1 MRKRFGSVASIV
13 LVGVLVASGA
23 LAQGR
28 YAWVPAGG
36 GNGPAGAVQGGGEG
50 DHAIFICRAPWQ
62 GGVHVGKVVG
72 TTCNFGWGGQEIT
85 VPSYEV
91 LVGALWRWVPA
102 SGGSVPPLAVV
113 GGHEANGSPQYVCRA
128 YYNGGM
134 HPGKVVGA
142 NCNIGWGGAEVTLPT
157 YEVLTSSP

>member
-1 MRKRFGSVASIV
+1 MRT
-13 LVGVLVASGA
+13 LVGVSGIVVVVVVALASIG

-36 GNGPAGAVQGGGEG
+36 GSVPAGAVQGGGEG
-50 DHAIFICRAPWQ
+50 DHALFICRAPWQ

-102 SGGSVPPLAVV
+102 GGGVVPPGAVV
-113 GGHEANGSPQYVCRA
+113 GGHEANGAPQYVCRA

-134 HPGKVVGA
+134 HPGKVVGT
-142 NCNIGWGGAEVTLPT
+142 NCNIGWGGTEVTIPT
-157 YEVLTSSP
+157 YEVLTTSP